1 MMVDFFFF
9 SSTMYQL
16 AENNIVIHILN
27 GMEMFVLD
35 CQSFPPSKKT
45 LGFMLSHMVYPIVVS
60 SDLMGI
66 LIR

>member
-1 MMVDFFFF
+1 
-9 SSTMYQL
+9 MYQL

-27 GMEMFVLD
+27 GIEMLVLD

-45 LGFMLSHMVYPIVVS
+45 LGFMLSHMVYPIVFS